1 MEVKYEPIFGDQSLF
16 DCAPE
21 DAEYAG
27 WFCQETRWYMILN
40 GKILFSDG
48 GSWCT
53 SDNPY
58 LSADI
63 AAMRRIIKTPVWT
76 VADQQAGRLPQIGS
90 KYMAG
95 SDKREF
101 TCLFHGKGNGAVSII
116 GFNSDDEVS
125 GYQIQYCYPIETQA
139 EKAQRLRSEWVKHAL
154 DLYMSSPK
162 NDVAS
167 MGDVYDAMLS
177 GELKAPGV
185 E

>member
-1 MEVKYEPIFGDQSLF
+1 MKYEMIFGDEKLF
-16 DCAPE
+16 DGAPE

-40 GKILFSDG
+40 GKILNSDG
-48 GSWCT
+48 GTWCT

-63 AAMRRIIKTPVWT
+63 AAMRRIIPAPKRWT
-76 VADQQAGRLPQIGS
+76 REDKKAGVLPEVGS
-90 KYMAG
+90 IFTYR
-95 SDKREF
+95 DETL
-101 TCLFHGKGNGAVSII
+101 TCLFIDGDGEIWAHDIDNKIVTPLLRNC
-116 GFNSDDEVS
+116 
-125 GYQIQYCYPIETQA
+125 QPIETPA

-167 MGDVYDAMLS
+167 MGDVYDALLS
-177 GELKAPGV
+177 GELQAPKGG